1 MKESKIT
8 IQNNL
13 QGKESEKFV
22 NSATDEL
29 LTNVAINAINSEYAS
44 EDFDVVITYTDN
56 EEIRKL
62 NAEFRNIDKET
73 DVLSFPMQEFKNG
86 FPTQNLDVEKDP
98 ETGRIYLG
106 DVVLSVEK
114 AISQAEEYGHSIERE
129 LSFLVAHSILHL
141 LGYDHINDDERKI
154 MEQKQEAILQSMG
167 ISR

>member
-1 MKESKIT
+1 MTQIT

-13 QGKESEKFV
+13 QGKQ
-22 NSATDEL
+22 SAGLINEAIDNL
-29 LTNVAINAINSEYAS
+29 LTEVAVNAIKSEYSS
-44 EDFDVVITYTDN
+44 EDFDVTITYTDN

-62 NAEFRNIDKET
+62 NSEFRNIDKET

-86 FPTQNLDVEKDP
+86 FPTMNLDVEKDP

-114 AISQAEEYGHSIERE
+114 ATAQAEEYGHSFERE
-129 LSFLVAHSILHL
+129 MSFLVAHSVLHL

-167 ISR
+167 INR

>member
-1 MKESKIT
+1 MTQIT
-8 IQNNL
+8 VQNNL
-13 QGKESEKFV
+13 QGKL
-22 NSATDEL
+22 SASLINEAIDNL
-29 LTNVAINAINSEYAS
+29 LTEVAVNAIKSEYSS
-44 EDFDVVITYTDN
+44 EDFDVTITYTDN

-62 NAEFRNIDKET
+62 NSEFRDIDKET

-86 FPTQNLDVEKDP
+86 FPTKSLDIEKNP

-114 AISQAEEYGHSIERE
+114 AAAQAKEYGHSFERE
-129 LSFLVAHSILHL
+129 MSFLVAHSILHL

-167 ISR
+167 INR